1 VNRTHGEAEVAKQT
15 LTVDEHEGARNVH
28 LLGGKGVDV
37 QPTVEALVAGLKLA
51 ELMVGAEPL
60 DAATVHASGSFG

>member
-1 VNRTHGEAEVAKQT
+1 MNRTNGEAEVAKQT